1 MAFLHCNMF
10 YSQIKFFTQFPLSNL
25 GKQSRILIP
34 FVCSFKIGL
43 QKFNVPKITK

>member
-1 MAFLHCNMF
+1 MAFLHCNTLPTNKIL
-10 YSQIKFFTQFPLSNL
+10 YAVSLSNL